1 MCEEGWRCL
10 HSVCPSPGRARALSP
25 LHFTRTDVAAA
36 PSSSRGAAAAEE
48 RRRRRR
54 RRQDDV
60 KREAS
65 RIEFLRANGAP
76 LMAARLT
83 SPHQRAQGLH
93 DSPAGCAPKPLHSK
107 TSGWRLWLGGF
118 QGEPLQRALSVRR
131 ARERIARG
139 TCLEPLCSLA
149 RSLAPALAVQLGH
162 ECARALSR
170 YPCSHP
176 ARVLEAAAVV
186 AALRAVS
193 RAVSR
198 Q

>member
-1 MCEEGWRCL
+1 M
-10 HSVCPSPGRARALSP
+10 
-25 LHFTRTDVAAA
+25 
-36 PSSSRGAAAAEE
+36 
-48 RRRRRR
+48 
-54 RRQDDV
+54 

-76 LMAARLT
+76 LMAADGRTAHLT
-83 SPHQRAQGLH
+83 SPARKGFTIHP
-93 DSPAGCAPKPLHSK
+93 PAALRSLSTARPPGGDC
-107 TSGWRLWLGGF
+107 GWAAFKGNRF
-118 QGEPLQRALSVRR
+118 SARSAYGE
-131 ARERIARG
+131 REKESRG
-139 TCLEPLCSLA
+139 TCLGPLCSLA